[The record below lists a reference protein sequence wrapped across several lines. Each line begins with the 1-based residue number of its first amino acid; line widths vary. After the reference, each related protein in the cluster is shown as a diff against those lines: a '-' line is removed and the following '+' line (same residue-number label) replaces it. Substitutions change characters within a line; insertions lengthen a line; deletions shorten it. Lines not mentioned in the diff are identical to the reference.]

1 MQSYM
6 ISYVFIGRKTIGE
19 PEQDVLLRGEL
30 VRQGSNKQDVLGAS
44 RHSDQNNPLD
54 TIDEVQVNFLGS
66 SLSCLKN
73 YFYFFNNTLAFF
85 LNDDSMILGNRNS

>member
-1 MQSYM
+1 M

-30 VRQGSNKQDVLGAS
+30 VQQGSNKKDVLGAI

-66 SLSCLKN
+66 SLSCLKIEII
-73 YFYFFNNTLAFF
+73 FISLT
-85 LNDDSMILGNRNS
+85 ILLPFS